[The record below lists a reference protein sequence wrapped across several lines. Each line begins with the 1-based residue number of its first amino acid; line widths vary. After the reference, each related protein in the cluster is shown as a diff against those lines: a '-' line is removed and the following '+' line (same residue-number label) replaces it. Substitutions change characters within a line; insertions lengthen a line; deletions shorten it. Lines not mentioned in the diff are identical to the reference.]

1 MSGEKIIPE
10 NLEEMFDQGE
20 DVTEYFDF
28 EKAEAFDGKGETK
41 RVNVDFPLWMVDAL
55 DREARRVGIGR
66 QAVIK
71 MWLAERL
78 DAEARRT
85 A

>member
-1 MSGEKIIPE
+1 MSDIKITAD
-10 NLEEMFDQGE
+10 NLEEMFDAGE

-28 EKAEAFDGKGETK
+28 DGATVVEGRAETK
-41 RVNVDFPLWMVDAL
+41 RVNVDMPIWMVEAL

-78 DAEARRT
+78 DEEARRT